1 MMTESK
7 GQEQGHSMK
16 KEAEKKL
23 GIYIHIPF
31 CVRKCLYCDFLSA
44 PASEREQARY
54 VEALCREISIESRRY
69 SEYEVQT
76 VYLGGGTPSL
86 FPGEWTERI
95 LETVCQYF
103 KIREGCEISMEV
115 NPGTVTTE
123 KLRAWRQAGINRLS
137 LGLQSAID
145 AELLALGR
153 IHTWKDFLHSYE
165 LAAGAGFENLNVD
178 LMSAIPGQTL
188 ISWQESLERVLALK
202 PAPAHISAYSLIIEE
217 GTPFFE
223 NRPELPDEDC
233 DREMYKITNKILTDA
248 GYGRYEISNYARPGF
263 ECRHNIS
270 YWRRENYVGFG
281 IGAASLVEN
290 IRFRN
295 TSDRQT
301 YERFYLENFPET
313 SDHGREQTEEKIKEE
328 KQVLSIEEQMEEF
341 LFLGLRM
348 SKGVSDMEF
357 TRCFG
362 RTIDEVYPGVVEEFC
377 KKGLLRRT
385 VDERTG
391 EERIALT
398 DYGIDISNY
407 VMAEFLIS

>member
-1 MMTESK
+1 MMTERK
-7 GQEQGHSMK
+7 GQEQGHPMK

-31 CVRKCLYCDFLSA
+31 CVRKCLYCDFLSMA
-44 PASEREQARY
+44 ASEREQARY

-69 SEYEVQT
+69 SDYEVQT

-95 LETVCQYF
+95 LETVGRHY
-103 KIREGCEISMEV
+103 KIRKDCEISMEV

-123 KLRAWRQAGINRLS
+123 KLRAWRAAGINRLS

-145 AELLALGR
+145 TELLALGR

-165 LAAGAGFENLNVD
+165 LVARAGFENLNVD

-188 ISWQESLERVLALK
+188 ATWKESLKRVMELK
-202 PAPAHISAYSLIIEE
+202 PAPVHISAYSLIIEE

-223 NRPELPDEDC
+223 NRPVLPDEDV
-233 DREMYKITNKILTDA
+233 DREMYKITNEILSAA

-270 YWRRENYVGFG
+270 YWRRENYVGLG

-295 TSDRQT
+295 TLDRQT

-313 SDHGREQTEEKIKEE
+313 SDHDREQEKENIREE
-328 KQVLSIEEQMEEF
+328 KQSLSIEEQMEEF
-341 LFLGLRM
+341 MFLGLRM
-348 SKGVSDMEF
+348 SKGVSGMEF
-357 TRCFG
+357 AHCFG

-391 EERIALT
+391 EEWIALT

-407 VMAEFLIS
+407 VMAQFLLS

>member
-1 MMTESK
+1 
-7 GQEQGHSMK
+7 MK
-16 KEAEKKL
+16 KETGKNL

-44 PASEREQARY
+44 PASREEQARY
-54 VEALCREISIESRRY
+54 VKALCREIAIESRRY
-69 SEYEVQT
+69 SEYEVRT

-86 FPGEWTERI
+86 FQGEWTEKI
-95 LETVCQYF
+95 LEAVYLHYHVV
-103 KIREGCEISMEV
+103 EGCEISMEA
-115 NPGTVTTE
+115 NPGTVTMD
-123 KLRAWRQAGINRLS
+123 KLKGWKRAGINRLS
-137 LGLQSAID
+137 IGLQSAVD

-188 ISWQESLERVLALK
+188 ISWQESLKRVLALK
-202 PAPAHISAYSLIIEE
+202 PAPVHISAYSLIIEE

-223 NRPELPDEDC
+223 NRPELPDEDSE
-233 DREMYKITNKILTDA
+233 REMYKITNEILSDA
-248 GYGRYEISNYARPGF
+248 GYGRYEISNYAQPGC

-270 YWRRENYVGFG
+270 YWRRENYAGFG

-295 TSDRQT
+295 TSDRQA
-301 YERFYLENFPET
+301 YERFYLEDFPEAAAA
-313 SDHGREQTEEKIKEE
+313 DERMEENGIKEE
-328 KQVLSIEEQMEEF
+328 KHMLSIEEQMEEF
-341 LFLGLRM
+341 MFLGLRM
-348 SKGVSDMEF
+348 NKGVSGMEF

-385 VDERTG
+385 ADDRTG
-391 EERIALT
+391 EEWIALT

-407 VMAEFLIS
+407 VMAEFLINIRMSGEA